1 MQSTDAECFGGL
13 PQSFVESLSTLK
25 FANRAKNIKNEA
37 RVNEDLDQVCDTNRA
52 ASSRTLTTPHPTQQ
66 KSLLR
71 RYERE
76 LKRLR
81 AELEERHKNVV
92 DKRRLLEL
100 EEERRRAEADRVSE
114 PRAAAAPRA
123 P

>member
-1 MQSTDAECFGGL
+1 MKIWTRC
-13 PQSFVESLSTLK
+13 VTLT
-25 FANRAKNIKNEA
+25 
-37 RVNEDLDQVCDTNRA
+37 TNRA
-52 ASSRTLTTPHPTQQ
+52 AGSRTLTSPHTQ

-114 PRAAAAPRA
+114 ARAAPAPRA